1 MDFSDLLTFELT
13 LSDKEPIIKYSES
26 AHRIL
31 EENEVPYVCGG
42 PNARLLASLAF
53 PPAKAIRNALQ
64 IRQGVYPAFHGGL
77 YKASPFLSGTASA
90 ALGLAMLLAAGI
102 PLPKAQ
108 FALSFAPSP
117 DENALQAKAGACAV
131 LEGMGLSLSGFASSF
146 HKQAKTELPP
156 VVFLSCSEEAPRLSA
171 KFQKPGSIVSLFLCP
186 FGENGLPI
194 APVMRSVYSQVETM
208 LDQGRIRSAFALSA
222 GGLAEAI
229 GWMTRQSDLGFAL
242 SPEIDVFSLGA
253 LRFGSILVEADG
265 VLPGALPIGQT
276 TADPIVQLP
285 RCQALPL
292 EKISI

>member
-42 PNARLLASLAF
+42 PNPRLLASLAF

-117 DENALQAKAGACAV
+117 DENALQAKAAPAPFWKEWAFLYPV
-131 LEGMGLSLSGFASSF
+131 L
-146 HKQAKTELPP
+146 
-156 VVFLSCSEEAPRLSA
+156 
-171 KFQKPGSIVSLFLCP
+171 
-186 FGENGLPI
+186 
-194 APVMRSVYSQVETM
+194 
-208 LDQGRIRSAFALSA
+208 
-222 GGLAEAI
+222 
-229 GWMTRQSDLGFAL
+229 
-242 SPEIDVFSLGA
+242 
-253 LRFGSILVEADG
+253 
-265 VLPGALPIGQT
+265 
-276 TADPIVQLP
+276 
-285 RCQALPL
+285 QALFTSKLKQSCPL
-292 EKISI
+292 WCFFPARRKLRGFRQNFKSREV